1 MKYILVGAALL
12 LALAACQAP
21 ATQNASGPAPMLSGP
36 REQQAKAR
44 AIELAEKATTLYDM
58 NAKTSGAAEAG
69 ADHSNLAEIRAQVA
83 REQGTFSDGRWIA
96 RQLEGETW
104 QVIYAYKI
112 NNIDYSY
119 RFLVNVKT
127 GKVIPS

>member
-1 MKYILVGAALL
+1 MKHILVGAALL

-21 ATQNASGPAPMLSGP
+21 ATQNTSGRAPMLSGP
-36 REQQAKAR
+36 REQEVKAR

-58 NAKTSGAAEAG
+58 NAKTAADAG
-69 ADHSNLAEIRAQVA
+69 SDHSNLAEIRGQVA
-83 REQGTFSDGRWIA
+83 REHGSFSDGRWIA
-96 RQLEGETW
+96 RQLEGDTW
-104 QVIYAYKI
+104 QVIYGYKI

-119 RFLVNVKT
+119 RFIVNVKT